1 VSTEETDTPQ
11 TPDDDRPQPRRRSRL
26 AVVSVAAAVLV
37 AGGGGAYWASTAAN
51 SGGSRGP
58 GSADRDGSPQPLA
71 LDAYAAPAGHKGIA
85 VGEPDPHGGGS
96 GGSGGRYVVDG
107 KLPGGPDE
115 APVYRTDAKVAKA
128 DVARLAK
135 ALDVSGSPRADH
147 GYWKVGG
154 AKDGGGPVLRVSEKG
169 PGSWS
174 YSRFG
179 APGGTS
185 CVHPPGAGPKK
196 GADTSCPTYRDGDK
210 KSGTD
215 KTDKTGTADKAVSEE
230 KAKSTAEPVLK
241 ALGLTNAKLDA
252 GGRYGAMR
260 MVNADP
266 VLDKLPTQGW
276 TTSLQVGAD
285 GRVAGGNGMLSAPK
299 EDDSYPLISAEQAL
313 KKLNATAG
321 KSGGRGSGKVT
332 VTSVT
337 FGLASHSVAGQR
349 ALVPSWIFTS
359 EPTGANGV
367 AVTLPYPAVKPEFI
381 KKKADTATGGKTPG
395 QGKKHSEPGT
405 PGGGSKTDDITS
417 YSADGKTL
425 TLRFWGGVCN
435 TYSVSAKE
443 TSKKVTVEIESKP
456 KRPGQACILMAKEMT
471 KKVTLDKPVDG
482 REVVDK
488 ATGEKVPA
496 QKK

>member
-1 VSTEETDTPQ
+1 MSTEETDTPQ
-11 TPDDDRPQPRRRSRL
+11 PPDDDHPQPRRRSRL

-37 AGGGGAYWASTAAN
+37 AGGGGAYWASTAAG
-51 SGGSRGP
+51 GGSQGA
-58 GSADRDGSPQPLA
+58 GSAGRDGSPQPLA
-71 LDAYAAPAGHKGIA
+71 LDAYAAPAGHEGIA
-85 VGEPDPHGGGS
+85 VGEPDPNGS
-96 GGSGGRYVVDG
+96 GRYEVDG
-107 KLPGGPDE
+107 KLPDGPDE
-115 APVYRTDAKVAKA
+115 APVYRTDAKVTKA

-135 ALDVSGSPRADH
+135 ALDVSGSPRAEH
-147 GYWKVGG
+147 GNWKVGG
-154 AKDGGGPVLRVSEKG
+154 TKDGQGPVLRVSQKG

-179 APGGTS
+179 TPGGGT
-185 CVHPPGAGPKK
+185 CVHPPGAGPK
-196 GADTSCPTYRDGDK
+196 ADSTSCPTYRDGEK

-215 KTDKTGTADKAVSEE
+215 KSGGDDKAVSEE
-230 KAKSTAEPVLK
+230 KAKRTAEPVLK

-252 GGRYGAMR
+252 SGRYGAVR

-285 GRVAGGNGMLSAPK
+285 GQLTGGNGALSTPE

-313 KKLNATAG
+313 KKLNATAP
-321 KSGGRGSGKVT
+321 KSGGTGSGKVT
-332 VTSVT
+332 VKSVT

-349 ALVPSWIFTS
+349 ALVPSWIFKT

-367 AVTLPYPAVKPEFI
+367 SATLPYPAVKPEFI
-381 KKKADTATGGKTPG
+381 KKKADTRADTGGKTPG

-405 PGGGSKTDDITS
+405 PGRGSKADDITS

-425 TLRFWGGVCN
+425 TLRFWGGVCD
-435 TYSVSAKE
+435 TYSVSADE
-443 TSKKVTVEIESKP
+443 TSKKVTVEVKSKP

-471 KKVTLDKPVDG
+471 KKITLDKPLDG

-488 ATGEKVPA
+488 ATGDKVPA